1 MEHTIKG
8 GGMAYKIWVHIFG
21 VMGDPKQA
29 YISAKFCEK
38 KFSIFTTG
46 WRWAP
51 DIATTR
57 ISENRL

>member
-1 MEHTIKG
+1 
-8 GGMAYKIWVHIFG
+8 MASKIWVNIFG
-21 VMGDPKQA
+21 VMGDPKQV